1 MRKETFNKIQR
12 LVGLFLTVLIA
23 VSVSRDTYVLAS
35 VGVSLSVVIIVLA
48 RKQVKQ
54 IQTDE
59 RTVLIQQK
67 ASTVT
72 LCVFA
77 VASSIVGLLMIEFSY
92 RGYEQLAGYGHFL
105 TYLVMGV
112 VSLNSLLMWH
122 YGRELGS

>member
-1 MRKETFNKIQR
+1 MRKETFNRIQR
-12 LVGLFLTVLIA
+12 IVGLFLTLLMAI
-23 VSVSRDTYVLAS
+23 SVMRDTYVLAS
-35 VGVSLSVVIIVLA
+35 VGVTLSVVIIILT

-54 IQTDE
+54 VQTDE

-72 LCVFA
+72 LSVFS
-77 VASSIVGLLMIEFSY
+77 VASAITGLLMIEFSY
-92 RGYEQLAGYGHFL
+92 RGFEQFAGYGHFL

-122 YGRELGS
+122 YGRELGN